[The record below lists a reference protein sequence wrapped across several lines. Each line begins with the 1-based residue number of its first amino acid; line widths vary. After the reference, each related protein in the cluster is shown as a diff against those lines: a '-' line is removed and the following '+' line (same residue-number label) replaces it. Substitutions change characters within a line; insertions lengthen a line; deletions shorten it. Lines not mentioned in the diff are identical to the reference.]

1 MGDRVSALPD
11 EIVSII
17 LSLLPIKEAGS
28 TSVLSRRWIN
38 SWKLFTGSLNFD
50 GSKTMLRM
58 IKAMRTMPLETERA
72 KYIKW
77 VDQVLNFY
85 QGQTIKEFRVCFDL
99 DKNFACILDRWV
111 NFAIGRR
118 VQKLELDLTAYSGS
132 RQSLNYYT
140 FPSSLIGVSSV
151 NALIA
156 LRLKSVDLSE
166 DILTHLLSNC
176 PLLEELSV
184 SYSPSLVNVII
195 AGPSMMKYLEL
206 SFCFNLRNVE
216 ISATNLVSFE
226 YFGPNLYNPLK
237 NVPMLSEL
245 SMGGNYCESVVFSS
259 FCDLSK
265 VVPQLETL
273 VLDLD
278 CSIRFIQ
285 ASIWNTQKA
294 DIACLGGKPK
304 EVTSGRF
311 ESLKVVKIV
320 GWVGNAADMELAVY
334 LLEKAVSLDKMI
346 IDPGHPSL
354 LIRSV
359 FEESRKKGEDAA
371 RERAKQLERNLP
383 AGTKLVIYY

>member
-38 SWKLFTGSLNFD
+38 SWKLFMGSLNFD

-58 IKAMRTMPLETERA
+58 IKAMRTMALEPERVN
-72 KYIKW
+72 YIKW

-85 QGQTIKEFRVCFDL
+85 QGQTIKEFSVCFDL
-99 DKNFACILDRWV
+99 DKDFACILDRWV
-111 NFAIGRR
+111 NFAIERR
-118 VQKLELDLTAYSGS
+118 VQKLELDLTTYSGS

-140 FPSSLIGVSSV
+140 FPLSPIGVSSL
-151 NALIA
+151 NTLTA

-195 AGPSMMKYLEL
+195 AGPFMIKYLEL
-206 SFCFNLRNVE
+206 NFCSNLRNVE

-226 YFGPNLYNPLK
+226 FFGPNLYNPLK

-245 SMGGNYCESVVFSS
+245 SMGGHYCESVVSTNFR
-259 FCDLSK
+259 DLSN

-273 VLDLD
+273 MLDLD
-278 CSIRFIQ
+278 CSVRLCGSWFFPLS
-285 ASIWNTQKA
+285 AM
-294 DIACLGGKPK
+294 L
-304 EVTSGRF
+304 R
-311 ESLKVVKIV
+311 
-320 GWVGNAADMELAVY
+320 
-334 LLEKAVSLDKMI
+334 
-346 IDPGHPSL
+346 
-354 LIRSV
+354 
-359 FEESRKKGEDAA
+359 
-371 RERAKQLERNLP
+371 
-383 AGTKLVIYY
+383 